1 MALEERCILQIKKTT
16 LPSSVVVLKIW
27 MFKNHRFS
35 TISNQVNPILK
46 LTLQTMAGILSNL
59 FEVSFYAFTHNYS
72 LFTLW
77 FKPLFFVF

>member
-1 MALEERCILQIKKTT
+1 MHHKQVLGVLQITWEFGF
-16 LPSSVVVLKIW
+16 LGRVV
-27 MFKNHRFS
+27 
-35 TISNQVNPILK
+35 LK

-59 FEVSFYAFTHNYS
+59 FEVSFYAFTVTNNYS